1 MNELKQRYLKE
12 IAPALQKEFS
22 LKSCMQ
28 IPKLEKIVINAGIGD
43 AAQDAKNLEL
53 AVAELQAITG
63 QKPLI
68 TRAKK
73 SIATYKVR
81 EGQGIGTK
89 VTLRGEK
96 MWNFLEILFNI
107 ALPRVR
113 DFKGLN
119 PNSFDGHGNYTI
131 GIKEQIIFPQI
142 VYDNVKRIRGFDI
155 TLVTSTDDDEQAR
168 SLLLQLGAPIR
179 KVTKK

>member
-1 MNELKQRYLKE
+1 MTEIKKRYINEV
-12 IAPALQKEFS
+12 APALQKEFS
-22 LKSCMQ
+22 YKSTMQ

-53 AVAELQAITG
+53 AVNELQLITG

-68 TRAKK
+68 TKAKK

-81 EGQGIGTK
+81 QGQGIGTK
-89 VTLRGEK
+89 VTLRGER
-96 MWNFLEILFNI
+96 MWQFLELLFNV

-119 PNSFDGHGNYTI
+119 PHSFDGRGNYTI

-142 VYDNVKRIRGFDI
+142 VYDNVKRIRGYDI
-155 TLVTSTDDDEQAR
+155 TFVTSTNDNAQALA
-168 SLLLQLGAPIR
+168 LLMKLGAPIR
-179 KVTKK
+179 KVVKK